1 MNSREPPVQLPT
13 GLPALLRYHEFFN
26 YPYYPVT
33 QDNDSPCYS
42 DTAGPT
48 STPTA
53 KTSGTGTPSSPT
65 PRTHLRLPRHR
76 CSGGPHRHPG
86 GQHVDERPRITD
98 TRCTGAPLRHSAR
111 PGAAKHELHLVPTS
125 TTTRIPVF
133 HYFRS
138 GQHVILHRV
147 SGEPG
152 LRTARVAILQC

>member
-1 MNSREPPVQLPT
+1 MAFGGFMNSREPPVQLPT
-13 GLPALLRYHEFFN
+13 GLPALLLRYHEFFN

-86 GQHVDERPRITD
+86 GQHVDERPRIHAVRVLPSD
-98 TRCTGAPLRHSAR
+98 TL
-111 PGAAKHELHLVPTS
+111 PGRVLPNTNFTSSRQAQPPASPSS
-125 TTTRIPVF
+125 TTSAPDNM
-133 HYFRS
+133 
-138 GQHVILHRV
+138 
-147 SGEPG
+147 
-152 LRTARVAILQC
+152 